1 MTSEHQWRLEWDEN
15 GAAIIDSE
23 AALDKRLDEL
33 AAQATLKP
41 FMAELISPGGDSLAL
56 GLGREQSVMSWVS
69 ASQDP
74 PYFASKGNPHA
85 EGTVVFHYRGDWSEF
100 PCWSAVPVSAARQA
114 IRDFFTTGRL
124 PSSVA
129 WEEV

>member
-1 MTSEHQWRLEWDEN
+1 MINESPWRLEWDEN
-15 GAAIIDSE
+15 GAAIIDSKAE
-23 AALDKRLDEL
+23 LDRHLDEL
-33 AAQATLKP
+33 AERATARP
-41 FMAELISPGGDSLAL
+41 FMAELISPEGDSLAV

-74 PYFASKGNPHA
+74 PYFASKGDPHA

-100 PCWSAVPVSAARQA
+100 PCWSAVPLSAARQA
-114 IRDFFTTGRL
+114 IRDFFTTGKL